1 MPTLPPELAS
11 ILLAFCPLFSC
22 RVWKSA
28 HVLFIGAILAPGK
41 RTVSSALRVMG
52 LGDEQHFQNYHRVLN
67 RAAWS
72 CRKAS
77 LILVRM
83 LVAAFA
89 PEGPLVLGLDDT
101 IERRWGGKIEARGI
115 YRDPVR
121 SSDSHFVKTSGLRW
135 LSLMLLA
142 DIPWA
147 ARVWALPFL
156 TVLAPSETPH
166 RLGPPNRAPGTAVV
180 SYPHSGG
187 GSRRSL
193 RLTAIAVGLGC
204 TATTYY
210 WHHSPALGCTFVPPC
225 TAAQERDQGPST
237 PGRIASPCSATGPDS
252 PQDGLAVV
260 DGFQLVWRRSTSS
273 RNRFR
278 HRGLVSHWSAASA
291 HPLGVGARPQRQVRN
306 PRSALHPTRSESQ
319 SNLAMVPLALASRGD
334 LPRSPGSSGS
344 RDTTPVVPP
353 GDCPHH
359 TCVARLVLRHYFV
372 GSSPG
377 VCERTLH
384 SPSRLVPKDATNL
397 FRRHCADT
405 RATLGPLE
413 FPHIPSPPACNQNPA
428 LAVFQLVPGG
438 LLCSLMDKVE
448 LRRCSSSVL
457 PIITAAASLKP

>member
-1 MPTLPPELAS
+1 MGCA
-11 ILLAFCPLFSC
+11 C
-22 RVWKSA
+22 V
-28 HVLFIGAILAPGK
+28 G
-41 RTVSSALRVMG
+41 SALSDCAGAVRTL
-52 LGDEQHFQNYHRVLN
+52 LG
-67 RAAWS
+67 
-72 CRKAS
+72 KAG
-77 LILVRM
+77 
-83 LVAAFA
+83 AQ
-89 PEGPLVLGLDDT
+89 P
-101 IERRWGGKIEARGI
+101 
-115 YRDPVR
+115 
-121 SSDSHFVKTSGLRW
+121 
-135 LSLMLLA
+135 
-142 DIPWA
+142 
-147 ARVWALPFL
+147 
-156 TVLAPSETPH
+156 ETPH
-166 RLGPPNRAPGTAVV
+166 RLGPPNRAPGTALV

-193 RLTAIAVGLGC
+193 RLTAIAVGLGW

-237 PGRIASPCSATGPDS
+237 PGRIASPCAATGPDS
-252 PQDGLAVV
+252 PQDGLAIV

-306 PRSALHPTRSESQ
+306 PRSALHPTRSGSQ

-397 FRRHCADT
+397 LRRHCADT

-448 LRRCSSSVL
+448 LRNELDYQRADDIVGRYGFIVCVN
-457 PIITAAASLKP
+457 PVQASHSIGTFNLFRAGSDPEAGCDIAIYCRRKRYCH